1 MVADLLQ
8 EHPNGRWLDVETAAA
23 LLARCGLPMMPFR
36 LVRSAD
42 EAVEAGLALGDPVV
56 LKATG
61 LERLSKSESGGV
73 SLDVH
78 GSDELRAAYDRM
90 VGLLG
95 DAMVPAMVQRMAPSG
110 VDVRVAAHQQPSYGA
125 VISLGLGGSVAMAN
139 PRRSVR
145 VIPLTD
151 ADARRLILS
160 SPIVP
165 LLADRDGEVDQTE
178 LAALEDLLLQ
188 LAWAVEQ
195 VPELAD
201 VELNPVLAAGE
212 AASITAARV
221 RVAPAAWTPDP
232 EVRRLH

>member
-1 MVADLLQ
+1 
-8 EHPNGRWLDVETAAA
+8 
-23 LLARCGLPMMPFR
+23 
-36 LVRSAD
+36 
-42 EAVEAGLALGDPVV
+42 
-56 LKATG
+56 
-61 LERLSKSESGGV
+61 
-73 SLDVH
+73 
-78 GSDELRAAYDRM
+78 
-90 VGLLG
+90 
-95 DAMVPAMVQRMAPSG
+95 
-110 VDVRVAAHQQPSYGA
+110 
-125 VISLGLGGSVAMAN
+125 MAN

-165 LLADRDGEVDQTE
+165 LLTDGDGEVDQTE
-178 LAALEDLLLQ
+178 LSALEDLLLQ

-195 VPELAD
+195 LPELAD

-212 AASITAARV
+212 AVSITAARV